1 MGTVLFYSVISLYCF
16 CPAFPSPVA
25 AAGDEWINV
34 DQQGELFEAPAEFS
48 PCRRSSFRHWEPA
61 QRARHWGVFLCLLSF
76 AQAKK
81 VRRRQGPQP
90 LHPQTLIICLLVAPG
105 RHPTFL
111 ARPRKVG
118 KRRPPSIDLKG
129 ERKAILKLW

>member
-1 MGTVLFYSVISLYCF
+1 MYEVAWCS
-16 CPAFPSPVA
+16 SPVA
-25 AAGDEWINV
+25 AADDEWING

-48 PCRRSSFRHWEPA
+48 PRRRSSFRLWEPA

-90 LHPQTLIICLLVAPG
+90 LHPLTLIDCLPVAPG
-105 RHPTFL
+105 RRPTFL
-111 ARPRKVG
+111 AGQEK
-118 KRRPPSIDLKG
+118 
-129 ERKAILKLW
+129 